1 MNKYIILL
9 SIFCFTFLVCCKGTD
24 DNKEITKVQTNQ
36 AWLDYEGFLGK
47 EASCLSTLKVSS
59 IEEDTFYYSNNFDHN
74 ILAPHKIIALDG
86 IDFSIN
92 KDNYIISVVPSNMN
106 PFRNKEFQNYLI
118 NKIEGYSN

>member
-9 SIFCFTFLVCCKGTD
+9 SLFCLTFLVCCKGTD
-24 DNKEITKVQTNQ
+24 ENKEIKKVQTDQ
-36 AWLDYEGFLGK
+36 TWLGYEDFLGK
-47 EASCLSTLKVSS
+47 EASCLSTLKTSS
-59 IEEDTFYYSNNFDHN
+59 IGEDVFYYSNDLDHN
-74 ILAPHKIIALDG
+74 ILVPHKIIALDG

-118 NKIEGYSN
+118 NKSQSRK